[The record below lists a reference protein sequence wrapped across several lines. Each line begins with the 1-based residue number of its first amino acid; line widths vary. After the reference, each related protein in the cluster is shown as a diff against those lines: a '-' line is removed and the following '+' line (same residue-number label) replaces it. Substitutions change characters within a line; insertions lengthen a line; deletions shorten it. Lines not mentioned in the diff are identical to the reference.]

1 MIGVDWDALT
11 FELDA
16 WADAKRVLPLWWRDD
31 DAADSLPALA
41 TLLDMAE
48 AFEVEV
54 GLAVVPVL
62 ASEAL
67 AVDLGRRSQVA
78 VLQHGYSHRNHAPE
92 GERAIECGGARPVA
106 EVLDELRRGRR
117 RLAELFD
124 ARFAPILAAP
134 WNRVDMA
141 VAMRLDE
148 CGFAGLSTL
157 GPRAQQARPPGLA
170 VANAHV
176 DPLNWRAGGSFAGLD
191 KALSGIIG
199 EMRKRLSGET
209 EPDEPLGI
217 LTHHLQH
224 DDATWAFLERL
235 LDVTQRHPAAR
246 WLNVAEVF
254 GPSFSAGK
262 SAGQGA

>member
-1 MIGVDWDALT
+1 MNGVDWDVLT
-11 FELDA
+11 LELDA

-31 DAADSLPALA
+31 DAAEPSRALA
-41 TLLDMAE
+41 TLLDLAD
-48 AFEVEV
+48 AFQVEV
-54 GLAVVPVL
+54 GLAVVPAL
-62 ASEAL
+62 ASDAL
-67 AVDLGRRSQVA
+67 ATDLTQRSNVA

-92 GERAIECGGARPVA
+92 GARAIECGGARPVD
-106 EVLDELRRGRR
+106 EVLDELRWGRL
-117 RLAELFD
+117 RLANLFD
-124 ARFAPILAAP
+124 VRRPILAAP
-134 WNRVDMA
+134 WNRIDVA
-141 VAMRLDE
+141 VAMRLGE
-148 CGFAGLSTL
+148 CGFAGLSTF

-199 EMRKRLSGET
+199 EMRARLSGAT

-224 DDATWAFLERL
+224 DDATWAFLERF

-254 GPSFSAGK
+254 GPFAPSGK
-262 SAGQGA
+262 SAGEGA

>member
-1 MIGVDWDALT
+1 MIGMDWDVLT
-11 FELDA
+11 LELDA
-16 WADAKRVLPLWWRDD
+16 WADAERALPLWWRDD

-41 TLLDMAE
+41 TLLDIAD
-48 AFEVEV
+48 AFQVEL

-67 AVDLGRRSQVA
+67 ATDLTRRSHVA
-78 VLQHGYSHRNHAPE
+78 VLQHGYSHRNHARE
-92 GERAIECGGARPVA
+92 GERAIECGGARPVD
-106 EVLDELRRGRR
+106 EVLHELQRGRL

-124 ARFAPILAAP
+124 VRFRPILAAP
-134 WNRVDMA
+134 WNRIDVA

-148 CGFAGLSTL
+148 CGFAGLSTF
-157 GPRAQQARPPGLA
+157 GPRAQRARPPGLA

-176 DPLNWRAGGSFAGLD
+176 DPLNWREGGSFAGLD

-199 EMRKRLSGET
+199 EMRARLSGET

-246 WLNVAEVF
+246 WRNVAEVF
-254 GPSFSAGK
+254 GPSASSGK